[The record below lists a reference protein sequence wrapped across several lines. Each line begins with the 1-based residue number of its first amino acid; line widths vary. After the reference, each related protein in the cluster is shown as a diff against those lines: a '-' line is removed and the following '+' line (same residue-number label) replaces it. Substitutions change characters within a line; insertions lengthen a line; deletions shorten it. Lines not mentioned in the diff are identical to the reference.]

1 MLESSANTI
10 SFAMTLDTLV
20 REVRCDAFAFKH
32 HVSRLS
38 YVAQWQM
45 GWSDSKCPFVPG
57 GSALSHIS
65 SDSLRSQSF
74 EFEFLSW
81 LATRF
86 RCPSF
91 AGAIISSPCPPP

>member
-32 HVSRLS
+32 HVSRLRVAV

-45 GWSDSKCPFVPG
+45 GLSDSKCQFVPS
-57 GSALSHIS
+57 GSALSHIF

-91 AGAIISSPCPPP
+91 AGAIISSP